1 MWYCNV
7 TCQKAHRKAH
17 RKECKRIEEER
28 KKADAVAAVA
38 GGNVLNSNQ
47 EKGAATKLICAPCW
61 ICLEEGPDEAG
72 EPLVRN
78 CSCRG
83 ETSAGYHISCLINY
97 AKSKTQ
103 RLIERSIELN
113 DFNSMKSTWLLC
125 PNCSGPYFGSVGNRM
140 ADAVMETTQH
150 LPYTHWVRYEALTS
164 SVEQRI
170 LILSQNVVFPCSD
183 SQAYTPPFNEIDT
196 LIRVTEEETSAL
208 LLSMHKQLPEREM
221 IVFRAST
228 VSSLLLKK
236 GRLLNVIGE
245 KEEALCCFET
255 ANAKLIAAALTGLMI
270 DKEVSFQVRSQLHRH
285 KVEMGLTT
293 PADDVKQLRED
304 LAYRTAP
311 YDQIRI
317 KVNLARALTELD
329 PPEYFE
335 AIRLQG
341 EVVAETKLMH
351 GPEHNLFLSN
361 ERLLAKVKEEYR
373 AYLKSVASKK

>member
-1 MWYCNV
+1 MESKSCASCGQRGSDCRLKKCTACKSVWYCNV

-125 PNCSGPYFGSVGNRM
+125 PNCSGPYFVSDFISDTAYGGNGDPKKRPH
-140 ADAVMETTQH
+140 T
-150 LPYTHWVRYEALTS
+150 
-164 SVEQRI
+164 
-170 LILSQNVVFPCSD
+170 
-183 SQAYTPPFNEIDT
+183 AYT
-196 LIRVTEEETSAL
+196 
-208 LLSMHKQLPEREM
+208 ER
-221 IVFRAST
+221 
-228 VSSLLLKK
+228 
-236 GRLLNVIGE
+236 
-245 KEEALCCFET
+245 
-255 ANAKLIAAALTGLMI
+255 
-270 DKEVSFQVRSQLHRH
+270 
-285 KVEMGLTT
+285 T
-293 PADDVKQLRED
+293 PAV
-304 LAYRTAP
+304 
-311 YDQIRI
+311 
-317 KVNLARALTELD
+317 
-329 PPEYFE
+329 
-335 AIRLQG
+335 
-341 EVVAETKLMH
+341 H
-351 GPEHNLFLSN
+351 
-361 ERLLAKVKEEYR
+361 R
-373 AYLKSVASKK
+373 AYVHVA